1 MKRIRRGA
9 WLQLVAALLALVA
22 IGTSFHFAE
31 QQLAQSPRSIIE
43 LDYAPKTRLFSPD
56 SKLLLTC
63 SRQAS
68 RQCREIFLIDEGGD
82 TKLEVWD
89 IASGTRRLSLDE
101 RGLELRQRPDFID
114 PRDGCPI
121 ALQFSPD
128 SQLLAVVTIYLS
140 LTVWSTSTG
149 ERQFANDLH
158 EIDTKAT
165 DARFTPDGRFLFV
178 SLSAPKDT
186 PAQTVVW
193 DLASH
198 QERGRIDAHLMDIH
212 FSPDGK
218 RFTTRE
224 VDPVRDRLRVKL
236 WELSP
241 DSGPELITERAF
253 AVKCVAVSPDLA
265 TLATVRVVSDLSPS
279 FRLQLWDL
287 ATGAQKANVVETSRS
302 EVPGSLR
309 FSPSGRF
316 ITEYRLGDRGEEL
329 QGNPLLWDTQPTSTR
344 VSGVSR
350 WSILPPGDRWLISR
364 AKTSV
369 DLRDVSRN
377 GTDDDWSPTNAPT
390 PTSMTPRWHEVVSSP
405 DGSLLL
411 VTGYDTTR
419 KMSFLEA
426 VLAGQPSKINATVNC
441 QVARLWDADK
451 RQELMPVSDCQE
463 ATFSPDGRTLAAVD
477 SKNRIGFWTMPPPSR
492 AGAVLPLTVLS
503 WVVVL
508 LVARQV
514 MRGFR
519 RGRRSST
526 LEAAPLPTPPPK
538 GESA

>member
-22 IGTSFHFAE
+22 IGTAFHFAE
-31 QQLAQSPRSIIE
+31 RQLAQSPRSIIE

-56 SKLLLTC
+56 NKLLLTG

-68 RQCREIFLIDEGGD
+68 RQTREIFAIDDGAD

-89 IASGTRRLSLDE
+89 IASGTRRLSLHE
-101 RGLELRQRPDFID
+101 RELELGQRPDFID

-128 SQLLAVVTIYLS
+128 SQLLAVVTMHLS

-186 PAQTVVW
+186 QAQTVVW

-198 QERGRIDAHLMDIH
+198 QERDRIDGHLMDMR

-218 RFTTRE
+218 RFTTQA
-224 VDPVRDRLRVKL
+224 VDPVNDRLKVKL
-236 WELSP
+236 WKLSP
-241 DSGPELITERAF
+241 DSGPVLITERAF
-253 AVKCVAVSPDLA
+253 AVNCVAVSPDLA
-265 TLATVRVVSDLSPS
+265 TLATVRLDSDLSR
-279 FRLQLWDL
+279 FLRLQLWDL
-287 ATGAQKANVVETSRS
+287 ATGAQKANVVETNES

-316 ITEYRLGDRGEEL
+316 ITGS
-329 QGNPLLWDTQPTSTR
+329 QLLWDTQPTLTR
-344 VSGVSR
+344 VSGFSP
-350 WSILPPGDRWLISR
+350 WSTLAPGDRWLISR
-364 AKTSV
+364 DKT
-369 DLRDVSRN
+369 LHIRDVSRN
-377 GTDDDWSPTNAPT
+377 GTDDNWSPTNAPT
-390 PTSMTPRWHEVVSSP
+390 PTSMTRRWQEVVSSP

-419 KMSFLEA
+419 TISFLEA
-426 VLAGQPSKINATVNC
+426 LLAGQPSKMNTTVNC

-451 RQELMPVSDCQE
+451 RQELMPVRDCKE

-477 SKNRIGFWTMPPPSR
+477 GKNRIGFWTMPPPSR
-492 AGAVLPLTVLS
+492 PGAVLVTCSPKTGPGG
-503 WVVVL
+503 
-508 LVARQV
+508 
-514 MRGFR
+514 MRVSEAP
-519 RGRRSST
+519 RGRET
-526 LEAAPLPTPPPK
+526 NHEATH
-538 GESA
+538 G